1 MALSPQVQEIKNR
14 LNIVDVVSQYV
25 KLTKAGKNY
34 KGLSPFKKEKTPS
47 FFVSPERNSYYCFS
61 TQKGGD
67 AFSFIE
73 EMEGVDFKGALKI
86 LAEKAGVKL
95 TPENPE
101 TRKKTDRL
109 YVLLDEATRLF
120 EASYAKNA
128 DAQKYL
134 SGRGL
139 LEKTAS
145 AWRVGY
151 AAKDWRVLREHFLQK
166 GYTDQELLSVGLIK
180 KSDED
185 GSSSEPYDRFRG
197 RIMFP
202 IFDTSERVVAYSGRL
217 YPDDGSGKSPK
228 YLNSPETELFN
239 KSAILYGY
247 SKAKNAI
254 RRYNFSILVEGQM
267 DLLMSHQGGFPNTV
281 AVSGTGLTEQHLEL
295 LSRISKNVVMAFDAD
310 SAGIASATRGAILAL
325 QKGMDVK
332 IASVPSGKD
341 PADAVKEDP
350 NLWKQAIRESK
361 QVIDFHIARIASEGL
376 PPREREMRVKEVVLP
391 FIKSIASPLDQAHFV
406 SKVATFLGV
415 REEAVWDELQ
425 KVSANIVLPAVSGET
440 DEPSARPPAI
450 NSEERIIR
458 LIGALLFSESA
469 KSDSIIDREA
479 ISSFFADI
487 IGEDAVAGIVAG
499 AEHDQ
504 EALFEADQVL
514 AGNRPI
520 EVIDD
525 MLERLH
531 LMVLKEKLREK
542 ERKLRDAEA
551 SGEVAETERLL
562 TEIHTL
568 SKDLAKKPKI

>member
-1 MALSPQVQEIKNR
+1 MAGNLQVQEIKER
-14 LNIVDVVSQYV
+14 LNIVEVVGQYV

-67 AFSFIE
+67 AFTFVQ

-86 LAEKAGVKL
+86 LAEKAGIKL

-101 TRKKTDRL
+101 ERKKTDRL
-109 YVLLDEATRLF
+109 YVVMNEAVEFFVR
-120 EASYAKNA
+120 EYAENS
-128 DAQKYL
+128 DAKKYL
-134 SGRGL
+134 AGRGL
-139 LEKTAS
+139 LEKTATE
-145 AWRVGY
+145 WKVGY
-151 AAKDWRVLREHFLQK
+151 APKDWRILRTYLRGK
-166 GYTDQELLSVGLIK
+166 GFTDEELLSVGLIK

-185 GSSSEPYDRFRG
+185 GSNSEPYDRFRS

-202 IFDTSERVVAYSGRL
+202 IFDTSDRVIAFSGRL
-217 YPDDGSGKSPK
+217 FPDDHSGKAPK

-239 KSAILYGY
+239 KSAVLYGY

-281 AVSGTGLTEQHLEL
+281 AVSGTGLTDQHLEL
-295 LSRISKNVVMAFDAD
+295 LSRLSKNVVMAFDAD

-361 QVIDFHIARIASEGL
+361 QVIDFHIGRIAAENL
-376 PPREREMRVKEVVLP
+376 PPREREMRTKEVVLP

-406 SKVATFLGV
+406 GKVSTFLGV
-415 REEAVWDELQ
+415 REEAVWDELRT
-425 KVSANIVLPAVSGET
+425 VSANVIQDTQSDEVS
-440 DEPSARPPAI
+440 EPSARPPAI
-450 NSEERIIR
+450 NSRERIIR
-458 LIGALLFSESA
+458 LIAALLFSESTKTEPA
-469 KSDSIIDREA
+469 FDREA
-479 ISSFFADI
+479 VSSLFANI
-487 IGEDAVAGIVAG
+487 IGEEKIATVVARAEDDA
-499 AEHDQ
+499 
-504 EALFEADQVL
+504 EALFEGDQVL
-514 AGNRPI
+514 SEKQPSPI
-520 EVIDD
+520 IEE
-525 MLERLH
+525 MLERLRVD
-531 LMVLKEKLREK
+531 VLKDTLREK
-542 ERKLRDAEA
+542 ERMLRDAEA
-551 SGEVAETERLL
+551 AGEKGETERLL

-568 SKDLAKKPKI
+568 SKTLAKQAKI

>member
-361 QVIDFHIARIASEGL
+361 QVIDFHVARIASEGL
-376 PPREREMRVKEVVLP
+376 APREREMRVKEVVLP

-425 KVSANIVLPAVSGET
+425 KVSANIVLPAVSGEI
-440 DEPSARPPAI
+440 DEPSVRPPAI

-504 EALFEADQVL
+504 EVLFEADQVL